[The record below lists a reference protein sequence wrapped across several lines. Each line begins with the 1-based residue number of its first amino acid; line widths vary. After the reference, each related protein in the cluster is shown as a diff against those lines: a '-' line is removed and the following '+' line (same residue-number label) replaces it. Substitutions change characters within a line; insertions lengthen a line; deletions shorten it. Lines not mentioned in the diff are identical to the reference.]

1 MRIIAGEFRSRRL
14 FTPKDD
20 SVTRPMPDRV
30 KVSLFGLLRG
40 NCEGASVFDGFAG
53 TGAIGLEAV
62 SRGAA
67 RCVFAEKDKHI
78 VKILERNIEAL
89 GAGDRCEVVH
99 GDALGPGALSRC
111 PRPVDLVFLDP
122 PYPLVRDAAGWGRV
136 RTQFMRL
143 IDLLSDGGFA
153 VLRTPWPFTHE
164 SGSQAE
170 VEPEPMAK
178 GRDKRQA
185 RAAHRGGHPAAKG
198 GRRSGRP
205 PADEEVI
212 EVSIDDG
219 DGRSLEEILEEK
231 LAEIE
236 IAAAPKPRPGVPV
249 DLALPNAVGP
259 ETHVYHSM
267 AVHLY
272 MRKRA

>member
-14 FTPKDD
+14 HTPKDD
-20 SVTRPMPDRV
+20 SITRPIPDRV

-53 TGAIGLEAV
+53 TGAMGLETV

-67 RCVFAEKDKHI
+67 RCVFVEKDKQI
-78 VKILERNIEAL
+78 VRVLERNVADL
-89 GAGDRCEVVH
+89 GAGDRCEVIH

-111 PRPVDLVFLDP
+111 PRPVDLVFFDP
-122 PYPLVRDAAGWGRV
+122 PYPLVRDPAGWGRV

-164 SGSQAE
+164 AAEGSGQPE
-170 VEPEPMAK
+170 EPRPARRPR
-178 GRDKRQA
+178 GPRRD
-185 RAAHRGGHPAAKG
+185 
-198 GRRSGRP
+198 RRSGRP
-205 PADEEVI
+205 RSEDEVI
-212 EVSIDDG
+212 EVTLDDA
-219 DGRSLEEILEEK
+219 DGRGLDEV
-231 LAEIE
+231 LAERLDE
-236 IAAAPKPRPGVPV
+236 ADDPGSPPLPRVRV
-249 DLALPNAVGP
+249 DLSLPNALGP
-259 ETHVYHSM
+259 ETHVYHAT

-272 MRKRA
+272 MRKREKPGA